1 MASKNEN
8 KNTLLALAIGAFAGA
23 GIALLFAP
31 QSGKETR
38 RDVRRLGRKALD
50 KTQSLREELCGSI
63 ENMAQEVWDKV
74 QEDLDQGR
82 KWTGKSF
89 EELQRVL
96 NSGRDYI
103 RDGIDKIR
111 G

>member
-1 MASKNEN
+1 MASKNGN

-31 QSGKETR
+31 QSGEKTR
-38 RDVRRLGRKALD
+38 QDVRRLGKKALD
-50 KTQSLREELCGSI
+50 KTQSLRVKLCSSI
-63 ENMAQEVWDKV
+63 DNMAEEIWEKV

-82 KWTGKSF
+82 KWTEKSF
-89 EELQRVL
+89 AELQRVL
-96 NSGRDYI
+96 NSGRDYV

>member
-1 MASKNEN
+1 MASKSGN
-8 KNTLLALAIGAFAGA
+8 KNTILALVVGAVAGA

-38 RDVRRLGRKALD
+38 RDIHRMGTKAMD
-50 KTQSLREELCGSI
+50 KTQALKVELCSSVDH
-63 ENMAQEVWDKV
+63 MADEVWGKV
-74 QEDLDQGR
+74 LKDLEQGR
-82 KWTGKSF
+82 EWTGKSIA
-89 EELQRVL
+89 ELQRVL

>member
-1 MASKNEN
+1 MAPKNGN
-8 KNTLLALAIGAFAGA
+8 KNVALALAIGAFAGA

-38 RDVRRLGRKALD
+38 RDVRRLGKKAMD
-50 KTQSLREELCGSI
+50 KSQELQEKLCSSI
-63 ENMAQEVWDKV
+63 DHMADEVWEKV
-74 QEDLDQGR
+74 QQDLNQGR
-82 KWTGKSF
+82 KWTEQSF
-89 EELQRVL
+89 AELQRIL

-103 RDGIDKIR
+103 RDGIDRIR

>member
-1 MASKNEN
+1 MASNRGN
-8 KNTLLALAIGAFAGA
+8 KNTILALAIGAIAGA

-38 RDVRRLGRKALD
+38 RDVRRAGKKALD
-50 KTQSLREELCGSI
+50 KTQALKAELCGSI
-63 ENMAQEVWDKV
+63 DHMAEEVWGKV
-74 QEDLDQGR
+74 LEDLEQGR
-82 KWTGKSF
+82 KWTEKSIA
-89 EELQRVL
+89 ELQRVL

-103 RDGIDKIR
+103 RDGIDRIR

>member
-1 MASKNEN
+1 MASKNGN

-31 QSGKETR
+31 QSGRETR

-50 KTQSLREELCGSI
+50 KTQSLQEELCSSI

-96 NSGRDYI
+96 NTGRDYI

>member
-1 MASKNEN
+1 MAPKSGN
-8 KNTLLALAIGAFAGA
+8 KNTLLALAVGAFAGA

-38 RDVRRLGRKALD
+38 RDVRRLGKKALD
-50 KTQSLREELCGSI
+50 KTQSLRTELCGSI
-63 ENMAQEVWDKV
+63 DRMADEVWDKV
-74 QEDLDQGR
+74 RQDLDNGR
-82 KWTGKSF
+82 KWTEKSF
-89 EELQRVL
+89 AELQRVL

>member
-1 MASKNEN
+1 MAPKNGN
-8 KNTLLALAIGAFAGA
+8 KNIALALAIGAFTGA
-23 GIALLFAP
+23 AIALLFAP

-50 KTQSLREELCGSI
+50 KSNAIREELCSSI
-63 ENMAQEVWDKV
+63 DHMAEEVWEKV
-74 QEDLDQGR
+74 QQDLDHGR
-82 KWTGKSF
+82 KWTEKSF
-89 EELQRVL
+89 ADLQRVL

>member
-31 QSGKETR
+31 QSGRKTR

-50 KTQSLREELCGSI
+50 KTQSLGEEVCVSI
-63 ENMAQEVWDKV
+63 ENMAQEVWEKV

-82 KWTGKSF
+82 KWTEKSF
-89 EELQRVL
+89 AELQRVL